1 MNGENRGQLLKCQQE
16 KRGRKTADRRTLLYT
31 GGDIH
36 RGPYRQTTSV
46 YAHKLL
52 IILLGQVGGGIA
64 NKREMS
70 YCPKIFCVC
79 V

>member
-1 MNGENRGQLLKCQQE
+1 M
-16 KRGRKTADRRTLLYT
+16 GRKTADRRTVLHT

-46 YAHKLL
+46 YAQKLL

-64 NKREMS
+64 NKSVCLMETERDGAPCRVKMS
-70 YCPKIFCVC
+70 AILV
-79 V
+79 